1 MTTIY
6 GTDTTYPSLVT
17 QTIDNIA
24 VPKRWFMSGTVADA
38 TVLAAGY
45 ISDGGARGMKVGD
58 IVDYLL
64 TSTPELYTHIVTA
77 VNATTGGVTLGSSP
91 STSS

>member
-6 GTDTTYPSLVT
+6 GTDTTKPALVT
-17 QTIDNIA
+17 QQIDNQN
-24 VPKRWFMSGTVADA
+24 VPKIWAMSGTVADT

-45 ISDGGARGMKVGD
+45 ISDALNLGMKVGD
-58 IVDYLL
+58 IVHYLL
-64 TSTPELYTHIVTA
+64 TTTPELYTHIVL
-77 VNATTGGVTLGSSP
+77 VVSSTGATLGSSP

>member
-6 GTDTTYPSLVT
+6 KTDTTQATLVT
-17 QTIDNIA
+17 QQMDNLA
-24 VPKRWFMSGTVADA
+24 VPKVWAMSGTVADA

-45 ISDGGARGMKVGD
+45 ISDAQSLGMKVGD
-58 IVDYLL
+58 ILHYLL
-64 TSTPELYTHIVTA
+64 TTTPELYTHIVTA
-77 VNATTGGVTLGSSP
+77 VTSTGATLGSSP